1 MVLHDINLA
10 ARYAANLIAIREGSV
25 IYSGRP
31 DEIVSSEMVQNVFDL
46 RTVVISDPITN
57 SPLVIPHPT
66 REL

>member
-10 ARYAANLIAIREGSV
+10 ARYAANLVAMRDGSV

-31 DEIVSSEMVQNVFDL
+31 SEIVSSEMVENVFDL
-46 RTVVISDPITN
+46 RTVVISDPITS